1 LKTASSFYRILSYL
15 SQILL
20 CAVFFGCSSKERS
33 IEGSAFV
40 VLKSQDVK
48 KLAGMQINILDKKKF
63 DEKKQKQ
70 ISLYIEIKK
79 MTETLKE
86 KAAQDLDWY
95 QTKAAAAKE
104 NESTLFT
111 KSVNIS
117 STMTQDHK
125 DAQSLY
131 DEAKL
136 HYEELAKGKKE
147 KEEQF
152 YKIEKFFKAGIH
164 DAFRKTL
171 FDSSIQISDYSTKT
185 DADGV
190 YQIFIPYEGEWVL
203 IAKSERMVLN
213 DTEKYYW
220 IVDVPQRLAK
230 KDKLFGIFFLP
241 LSKPPVDRIV
251 LSNENMFSD
260 SFDLSENEGK

>member
-1 LKTASSFYRILSYL
+1 MKTASSFYRIVSYL
-15 SQILL
+15 SQFLV
-20 CAVFFGCSSKERS
+20 CAVFFGCSQKERS
-33 IEGSAFV
+33 IAGSAFV
-40 VLKSQDVK
+40 VLKNQDVK
-48 KLAGMQINILDKKKF
+48 KLAGMQINILDRKSF

-70 ISLYIEIKK
+70 ISLFIEIKK
-79 MTETLKE
+79 KTETLKE
-86 KAAQDLDWY
+86 KAAQELDWY

-104 NESTLFT
+104 NDYTLFT
-111 KSVNIS
+111 KWLNIS
-117 STMTQDHK
+117 YTMTQEKK
-125 DAQSLY
+125 DAKSLY
-131 DEAKL
+131 DEANL

-152 YKIEKFFKAGIH
+152 YKIEKFFKAGMH
-164 DAFRKTL
+164 DEFRKTL
-171 FDSSIQISDYSTKT
+171 FDSIQISDYSTKT

-241 LSKPPVDRIV
+241 WSKPPVDRIV